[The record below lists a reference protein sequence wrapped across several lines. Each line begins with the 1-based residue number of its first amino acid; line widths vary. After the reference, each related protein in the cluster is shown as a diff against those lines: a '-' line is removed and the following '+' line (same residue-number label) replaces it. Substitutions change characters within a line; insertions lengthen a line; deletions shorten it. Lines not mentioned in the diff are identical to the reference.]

1 MAAILPA
8 SRITDKQSL
17 QGSRQ
22 ATTKVYSGISAGRL
36 LGCWAVGLLGCWAVG
51 LLGYWAIGL
60 WWVIP
65 ESVR

>member
-17 QGSRQ
+17 QGSLQ

-36 LGCWAVGLLGCWAVG
+36 LGCWAVGLLGCGGWFRSPCGEYV
-51 LLGYWAIGL
+51 
-60 WWVIP
+60 
-65 ESVR
+65 